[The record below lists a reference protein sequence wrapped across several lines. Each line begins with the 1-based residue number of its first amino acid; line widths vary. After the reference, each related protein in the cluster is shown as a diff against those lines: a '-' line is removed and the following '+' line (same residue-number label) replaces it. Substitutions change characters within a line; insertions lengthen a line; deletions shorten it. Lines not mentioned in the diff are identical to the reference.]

1 MLQIM
6 GNFTQI
12 VYHER
17 DKIYRGLCEGKSQRK
32 IAKEIGKNVSNICR
46 EIKRNS
52 DHIGYLYPG
61 KAQEE
66 TVQRK
71 NKNKPKISKNEKL
84 KSYVI
89 DKLEQRWSPN
99 VIAGRY
105 KIENPGQKLSAETIY
120 TWIYSDEGESL
131 GLKKLLVRAH
141 KKRGLKRR
149 APKSKIKNRVSI
161 HERPE
166 VIDERNQIG
175 HFEGDLIFNSGSQ
188 SKNICTLIDRV
199 TRQSILIKNE
209 SKHTETVIDAII
221 CHIKKYRPKILS
233 ITFDNGSEF
242 AGHER
247 LHEFGIKTYFCDPG
261 APWQKGSIEHLNGM
275 ARRFVPFNMPAHD
288 ITDVLVKD
296 VNQKMNNMPR
306 AAFGFK
312 TPLEVLHATYASSL

>member
-1 MLQIM
+1 MRK
-6 GNFTQI
+6 FTQI
-12 VYHER
+12 VYNER

-32 IAKEIGKNVSNICR
+32 IAKIIGKNVSNISR

-61 KAQEE
+61 KAHEK
-66 TVQRK
+66 TIQRK
-71 NKNKPKISKNEKL
+71 NRNKPKISKNENLKTYVIGKL
-84 KSYVI
+84 K
-89 DKLEQRWSPN
+89 KRWSPK

-105 KIENPGQKLSAETIY
+105 KMENPGQKISAETIY
-120 TWIYSDEGESL
+120 TWIYSDEGEAL

-149 APKSKIKNRVSI
+149 IPKSKIKNRISI

-166 VIDERNQIG
+166 VINTRDQAG
-175 HFEGDLIFNSGSQ
+175 HFECDLIFNSGSQ

-209 SKHTETVIDAII
+209 SKHTTTVIDAIVY
-221 CHIKKYRPKILS
+221 HIKKYRPKIVS

-275 ARRFVPFNMPAHD
+275 IRRFVPFDMPSHS
-288 ITDVLVKD
+288 ITDDLVKY
-296 VNQKMNNMPR
+296 VNREINNMPR
-306 AAFGFK
+306 AILGFK
-312 TPLEVLHATYASSL
+312 TPIEVLRSSVMSSL